1 MPLIICH
8 TPNFLG
14 SCLYFHLKVDL
25 LVYYMEQVEMSMV
38 TSLVILFIK
47 DEQQACILL
56 LYYCAYENACCNRMM
71 KQAGGEFDV
80 HALCHG
86 LIQPWQLMA
95 EQDELLKEAWIDQVC
110 NHVDHFPQSNPCRI
124 FF

>member
-1 MPLIICH
+1 
-8 TPNFLG
+8 
-14 SCLYFHLKVDL
+14 
-25 LVYYMEQVEMSMV
+25 MERLEVSLA
-38 TSLVILFIK
+38 TSLVILYIN

-56 LYYCAYENACCNRMM
+56 LYDCAYESACCNRMM

-110 NHVDHFPQSNPCRI
+110 NHVDHFPPCYFQSNPVGCSFNVCAYGIQSMFWALTRN
-124 FF
+124 